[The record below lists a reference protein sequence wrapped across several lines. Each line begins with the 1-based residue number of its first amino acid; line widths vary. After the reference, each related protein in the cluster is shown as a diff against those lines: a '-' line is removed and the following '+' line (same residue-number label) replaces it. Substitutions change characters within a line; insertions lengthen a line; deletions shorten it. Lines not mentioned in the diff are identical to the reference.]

1 MSFRDIFDETRRK
14 IGGAIGN
21 QVDNFRVGLNLKQPR
36 NIPLSVSQDLLMG
49 QSARRVLGRE
59 GLGSAAGIREAE
71 KGVLRA
77 GVEAA
82 RAINQF
88 NPSRL
93 YAPKAY
99 ERNSQILK
107 GVENRLAP
115 RGNEVQKSLNT
126 GFNFGARMAPY
137 GPIEGAAIGAA
148 TKVLPRLASSKAG
161 QFAIRRGADVLSG
174 QMLATPEEIQGMG
187 GGLKGRAKIAA
198 MDIVGGTAME
208 GAGKVAR
215 PVVKAGGQKINLAKN
230 VSKMG
235 KELPSR
241 VKVGENAFSYNR
253 GGRTLEVPN
262 EVAEFY
268 IKNGKMPTKNDILP
282 KNYKYK
288 GTTELRF
295 QDGKFHGWDSD
306 NDLFKAKIA
315 QEAPSIGLSTKDIS
329 GKSDALS
336 NEARKTKIQTFDPF
350 GLEKP
355 AENNKIRFRDIL
367 SQDKLK
373 NETGDQYM
381 ARKVGYQIDNG
392 VVKIE
397 QDPISQSWKS
407 TISGMGDND
416 RSVITG
422 SKNDVIKQTYQ
433 RLNPEVDFGAK
444 YDANGINLDR
454 VPSPQS
460 TPSALSNEVRKTR
473 ATFDDNIP
481 QNKLKNQLAEDT
493 KSIIDG
499 AEVKERSFGKR
510 VKLSENTPKEVKEL
524 VGGSYVVKSNKKLTA
539 DAKNLIRTNIDV
551 ADQMAMN
558 PRNAN
563 DIEVGNQLIVH
574 YQNQGNFQKAAD
586 IANAMNKSLTE
597 GGQFVQA
604 ASLYDKT
611 TPGGIQRFAQAEV
624 EKFNKAN
631 PNKKI
636 KIDDKTME
644 SLFKRAEK
652 IQKMAEGRDRSIA
665 VGELFNEV
673 ADIIPTSN
681 WKKAIILWKAG
692 LLTSFRTHERNLVGN
707 TLNVGG
713 EIAKDPIAAVMD
725 ALMSTRTGSRT
736 KTFTL
741 SGMGKGTVKGASSAK
756 DYLYKGFDPEKTI
769 EKFDVKRINWGKSK
783 LGKVAQAYTEGVFRA
798 LGAGDKPFYHS
809 ALTRSLYDQAGAKA
823 INAGKRGNKQ
833 FIENLVTNP
842 TDDMLKIA
850 TRDAEIAVFQQS
862 TTAGNML
869 SSLKKKLKD
878 KGEFAEAAGEFFL
891 PFTQVPSGVGSQL
904 VSYSPAGLTQG
915 VLNTARTMITKDA
928 GLQRQAAEQMGRG
941 IVGTGIMALGYELY
955 RSGNM
960 TGKYPAD
967 AKEREQWKLE
977 GKQENSVKIGGKWR
991 KLSAIGPQASIL
1003 VTGAQLAESVEEGD
1017 ASALSV
1023 ASSAGSEFLDQ
1034 PFVQGMSVPLDVLKD
1049 PERNVK
1055 KFSNQASASLIP
1067 NIVKDVS
1074 RGLDPY
1080 KREAE
1085 TAGESIR
1092 KSIPLMRNDLP
1103 PMRDAY
1109 GEPLPEEGGVIK
1121 NMFDLFNSLTP
1132 KGDDTTKELRRLL
1145 DAGEGATPSRLQNSQ
1160 TIAGEKLKL
1169 KNAELDEIEKI
1180 AGPMTKQ
1187 GFDQMIKTPEYQEM
1201 SDGDKRKALQKIVED
1216 ARAVAKLQAAESKN
1230 LVDVDTLIEKSK
1242 KLTKDQKELLSGGT
1256 FASVKRDYDLDKQID
1271 LLDGSYG
1278 KLAFLKKKKDFATW
1292 QTEAEGLM
1300 KMYEEKYTNA
1310 ETEADK
1316 MKYELKI
1323 IKLAEEMQK
1332 YAGYGGFTKGKSGG
1346 SGSKFTGIT
1355 LPTTTAKIPIRQA
1368 KAPAFKNISKTPRI
1382 AIKTNK
1388 PKIISKSTLANLR

>member
-1 MSFRDIFDETRRK
+1 MAFQDIFEETRKKLSGYFGVGRPGLGTFGQQVKNTFKPVANLATRK
-14 IGGAIGN
+14 LPSFNAFNTARQQMPRFQGAVSNIARNQVNKFVQPKINAVKNTINLADRVASRAIDRTQNYRNQFKVRGYSPSDISLTGQVTKLAKPMIQGTARSVASLVPAITKKPIQVNTTARRALVGN
-21 QVDNFRVGLNLKQPR
+21 QY
-36 NIPLSVSQDLLMG
+36 QDI
-49 QSARRVLGRE
+49 QKPTIE
-59 GLGSAAGIREAE
+59 GVRQL
-71 KGVLRA
+71 
-77 GVEAA
+77 
-82 RAINQF
+82 QD
-88 NPSRL
+88 
-93 YAPKAY
+93 
-99 ERNSQILK
+99 
-107 GVENRLAP
+107 
-115 RGNEVQKSLNT
+115 T
-126 GFNFGARMAPY
+126 GFKESTAKKY
-137 GPIEGAAIGAA
+137 GPAFGVAMTA
-148 TKVLPRLASSKAG
+148 L
-161 QFAIRRGADVLSG
+161 DVI
-174 QMLATPEEIQGMG
+174 PGMG
-187 GGLKGRAKIAA
+187 GKDDLVKGLVKATTKSGVKKLLPKIADDVA
-198 MDIVGGTAME
+198 ETIAKTTDAKAIRNLIKPQ
-208 GAGKVAR
+208 KVA
-215 PVVKAGGQKINLAKN
+215 
-230 VSKMG
+230 
-235 KELPSR
+235 
-241 VKVGENAFSYNR
+241 
-253 GGRTLEVPN
+253 
-262 EVAEFY
+262 
-268 IKNGKMPTKNDILP
+268 
-282 KNYKYK
+282 
-288 GTTELRF
+288 
-295 QDGKFHGWDSD
+295 
-306 NDLFKAKIA
+306 
-315 QEAPSIGLSTKDIS
+315 
-329 GKSDALS
+329 DALS
-336 NEARKTKIQTFDPF
+336 NEARKYKSAEEFSRKYLKDLADENRGVYDMGVYDKFKEASGVPLYKIDWFP
-350 GLEKP
+350 
-355 AENNKIRFRDIL
+355 NKVNSLSRQEIDKIVAKYPERVKQL
-367 SQDKLK
+367 SQPKKWGNATIKAQPGEVERSILFEHLK
-373 NETGDQYM
+373 PEY
-381 ARKVGYQIDNG
+381 DNQ
-392 VVKIE
+392 VKKGLTDFYN
-397 QDPISQSWKS
+397 QSQP
-407 TISGMGDND
+407 
-416 RSVITG
+416 
-422 SKNDVIKQTYQ
+422 
-433 RLNPEVDFGAK
+433 L
-444 YDANGINLDR
+444 
-454 VPSPQS
+454 SPQS
-460 TPSALSNEVRKTR
+460 TPSALSNEARKTR

-611 TPGGIQRFAQAEV
+611 TPGGIQRLAQAEV

-904 VSYSPAGLTQG
+904 ISYSPAGLTQG

-1201 SDGDKRKALQKIVED
+1201 SDEDKKKALQKITED

-1332 YAGYGGFTKGKSGG
+1332 YAGYGGFKKAKKGKKIKFSAFDSSTTSG
-1346 SGSKFTGIT
+1346 I
-1355 LPTTTAKIPIRQA
+1355 KIPIS
-1368 KAPAFKNISKTPRI
+1368 KATKPNFKKITST
-1382 AIKTNK
+1382 
-1388 PKIISKSTLANLR
+1388 PKIPVSTKARGITKSYLANLR